1 MKIVTLDFETRYSSK
16 DYTLSKMSTEAYVR
30 DKRFKAHLCGFRWH
44 DGKQFWIPRDQLAAF
59 FQSQRWDELGVLAH
73 HAHFDGLI
81 LNHHYGVR
89 PRFWFDTLSMA
100 RHSLGANFSNSLDS
114 LAQHFNLHGKTINYT
129 SFDGIEDLDPLTL
142 SMLGNGCLVDC
153 ELTWKLFELLTR
165 GNGREIP
172 EFPREEFEVIDQTIR
187 MFTEPV
193 LRADVAVLR
202 EAWEREEKRRTDA
215 QAKLKVNGHD
225 LRSDQGFA
233 DLLRAQAEEPET
245 KITAKGNVKYCFAK
259 TDPYMLSLLEH
270 DDPIVVALAEAR
282 LDAKSSIIQT
292 RAETFAW
299 MNSRGPMPVY
309 LNYCGAS
316 TLRFSGGDRTNF
328 QNLKRSDPDSPKEP
342 SPLRRAILAPEGF
355 LLAPV
360 DLSQIECRVLS
371 YLAGE
376 LDALAEFKNG
386 VDPYIALASQAY
398 GYPVDKGMKRERGT
412 GKQLKLSCGYMAG
425 AATIQRTARLGV
437 YGPPVTIDLETAERW
452 KRIYRDAS
460 PNIVQYWR
468 AAGRALQKLADGKS
482 EQWGPLFLDKRR
494 LWLPNG
500 TCLIYDSLNWYVP
513 TPEECESLPETRW
526 GGWWEIKRR
535 EARKVIHQGVLTQNI
550 CEAVSRVIVTQAM
563 IRLKRRGFRTLN
575 IPHDEL
581 LLLLPKD
588 GHEEKNLEICLEE
601 MRREPEWLP
610 GIPLACEGHL
620 GERYEN

>member
-1 MKIVTLDFETRYSSK
+1 
-16 DYTLSKMSTEAYVR
+16 MSTEAYVR
-30 DKRFKAHLCGFRWH
+30 DPRFKAHLCGFRWH
-44 DGKQFWIPRDQLAAF
+44 DGSKFWIPRDELPAF
-59 FQSQRWDELGVLAH
+59 FCRYDWGDYGVLAH

-81 LNHHYGVR
+81 LSHHYGIR
-89 PRFWFDTLSMA
+89 PAFWFDTLSMA
-100 RHSLGANFSNSLDS
+100 RHSLGANFSNALDS
-114 LAQHFNLHGKTINYT
+114 LAGRFGLKGKTINYT
-129 SFDGIEDLDPLTL
+129 SFDGVLDLDPHTL
-142 SMLGNGCLVDC
+142 RRLGEGCLYDC
-153 ELTWKLFELLTR
+153 ELTWAMFEILSR
-165 GNGREIP
+165 GHNEIP
-172 EFPREEFEVIDQTIR
+172 KFPLEEYEVIDQTVR

-193 LRADVAVLR
+193 LRADVAVLQ
-202 EAWEREEKRRTDA
+202 EAWAREEKRRTDA

-225 LRSDQGFA
+225 LRSDRGFA

-245 KITAKGNVKYCFAK
+245 KVTPKGNTKFCFAK
-259 TDPYMLSLLEH
+259 TDPYMLGLLEH
-270 DDPIVVALAEAR
+270 EDPIIVALAEAR

-292 RAETFAW
+292 RAKTFEA

-316 TLRFSGGDRTNF
+316 TLRFSGGDGSNW

-371 YLAGE
+371 YLAQE

-398 GYPVDKGMKRERGT
+398 GYPVTKDMKRERGT

-460 PNIVQYWR
+460 PNIVAYWR
-468 AAGRALQKLADGKS
+468 AAGKVLQKLADGAE
-482 EQWGPLFLDKRR
+482 EQWGPLTIKNKR

-500 TCLIYDSLNWYVP
+500 TCLIYDSLAWHLP
-513 TPEECESLPETRW
+513 TPEECEDLPENRW

-535 EARKVIHQGVLTQNI
+535 DARKVIHQGVLVQNI
-550 CEAVSRVIVTQAM
+550 CEAVSRVIVTQAL
-563 IRLKRRGFRTLN
+563 IRLKRRGYRTLN

-581 LLLLPKD
+581 LLLVPKD
-588 GHEEKNLEICLEE
+588 GREEKHLEICLNE
-601 MRREPEWLP
+601 MRHTPSWLP
-610 GIPLACEGHL
+610 DIPLACEGHL
-620 GERYEN
+620 GDRYEK